1 MTTDQ
6 RLTIAEESLAFS
18 SSLLRSDNESFESHL
33 LERSSQIKSR
43 VSQIFLHAPT
53 GAPQVVE
60 LQQRISEILSTEKL
74 HAIELQKLVQE
85 KDATSERLENAV
97 SRYMIAEKK
106 LDRAKSAQVAKLE
119 AQATAASR
127 PEPSSSTPARGEVEA
142 EDGPVGAEVDR
153 ARKEAVALAEKRQQQ
168 LEILVKQN
176 VRMENELAAM
186 KAKFEALSDDDYAK
200 SELFQTIKSQLD
212 DTVKRV
218 NDLEAQNIQLREEA
232 KLLQSER
239 TTYRDAADTEVREQ
253 TMDMQSQ
260 LAQGEQEVVRLRHA
274 RDEVKAELST
284 RLATM
289 DQHTTSQAQLRQMIE
304 AKDLRIQ
311 TLESETERLRQAS
324 QATSTNGVGIGEDEL
339 ETQRR
344 HAETERAAL
353 ESEVR
358 SMEAA
363 YRKAQ
368 AVASRKV
375 TEIVDWEDRL
385 QRFSAEKAKA
395 DQKYFASMK
404 NIEAKN
410 AELRALKAQAAR
422 STDMVSTLKEAE
434 STSRLQVETLGKQV
448 AEMKESLG
456 TVTNQYR
463 SVQNTINEQKAL
475 INRLEA
481 HSNEFK
487 KQVAAKV
494 ELVQAAEK
502 AQRSAEGELEELKV
516 RLGTTQKQV
525 ETLKKKGSGQQS
537 EEFEMLRVSL
547 AYILVSPGLLLTF
560 VPRLSRN
567 AMSATATGRTLCSRR
582 AVMSAARSVSRSRS
596 RFARGSALYAASS
609 LGRRTTCESR
619 CDYVGFL
626 HAFSV

>member
-1 MTTDQ
+1 M
-6 RLTIAEESLAFS
+6 
-18 SSLLRSDNESFESHL
+18 
-33 LERSSQIKSR
+33 
-43 VSQIFLHAPT
+43 HAPS

-74 HAIELQKLVQE
+74 HAIELQRLVQE

-106 LDRAKSAQVAKLE
+106 LDRARSAQVAKLE

-127 PEPSSSTPARGEVEA
+127 PEPSSSTPAQGEVEA

-200 SELFQTIKSQLD
+200 SELFQTIKLQLD

-260 LAQGEQEVVRLRHA
+260 LAQGEQEIVRLRHA

-289 DQHTTSQAQLRQMIE
+289 DQHTTSQAQLRELIE
-304 AKDLRIQ
+304 AKDLRIK
-311 TLESETERLRQAS
+311 TLESEAERLRQAS
-324 QATSTNGVGIGEDEL
+324 QANLTNGAGTGEDEL
-339 ETQRR
+339 EIQRK
-344 HAETERAAL
+344 HAENERAAL

-448 AEMKESLG
+448 AEVKEQLG

-463 SVQNTINEQKAL
+463 SVQNTISEQKAL

-547 AYILVSPGLLLTF
+547 SSLLFCCLVLTCDSRLL
-560 VPRLSRN
+560 RN
-567 AMSATATGRTLCSRR
+567 ATSATATGKTLSSRR
-582 AVMSAARSVSRSRS
+582 AVTSVARSVLRSRS
-596 RFARGSALYAASS
+596 QFVRASAHCVASNS
-609 LGRRTTCESR
+609 GRRTTCASR
-619 CDYVGFL
+619 CDYWFPAWMDTLAAKGLLCSCECSRVSCITRL
-626 HAFSV
+626 DLLDLTNLQHDKSCNCLCL

>member
-1 MTTDQ
+1 
-6 RLTIAEESLAFS
+6 
-18 SSLLRSDNESFESHL
+18 
-33 LERSSQIKSR
+33 
-43 VSQIFLHAPT
+43 
-53 GAPQVVE
+53 
-60 LQQRISEILSTEKL
+60 
-74 HAIELQKLVQE
+74 
-85 KDATSERLENAV
+85 
-97 SRYMIAEKK
+97 
-106 LDRAKSAQVAKLE
+106 
-119 AQATAASR
+119 
-127 PEPSSSTPARGEVEA
+127 
-142 EDGPVGAEVDR
+142 
-153 ARKEAVALAEKRQQQ
+153 
-168 LEILVKQN
+168 
-176 VRMENELAAM
+176 
-186 KAKFEALSDDDYAK
+186 
-200 SELFQTIKSQLD
+200 
-212 DTVKRV
+212 
-218 NDLEAQNIQLREEA
+218 
-232 KLLQSER
+232 
-239 TTYRDAADTEVREQ
+239 
-253 TMDMQSQ
+253 
-260 LAQGEQEVVRLRHA
+260 
-274 RDEVKAELST
+274 VKAELST

-289 DQHTTSQAQLRQMIE
+289 DQHATSQAQLREMIE

-324 QATSTNGVGIGEDEL
+324 QATSTNGTSSGEDEL

-344 HAETERAAL
+344 HAESERAAL

-494 ELVQAAEK
+494 ELLQSAEK

-516 RLGTTQKQV
+516 RLGSTQKQV
-525 ETLKKKGSGQQS
+525 EALKKKGSGQQS

-547 AYILVSPGLLLTF
+547 S
-560 VPRLSRN
+560 
-567 AMSATATGRTLCSRR
+567 
-582 AVMSAARSVSRSRS
+582 
-596 RFARGSALYAASS
+596 
-609 LGRRTTCESR
+609 
-619 CDYVGFL
+619 
-626 HAFSV
+626 